1 VTRMLVVAEMTV
13 RELARRRGVL
23 VLLLLLPL
31 GFYALRH
38 EGHIGQ
44 SIRSLFLGISW
55 SVSTAALFATS
66 ANRAIEPRLRSA
78 GYRPYEL
85 WLGRMLALW
94 ALGVALAVPFF
105 LLVAFDAPDVRRA
118 GVALAMLACVAVG
131 APFGMLI
138 GLLLPRELE
147 GTLLLFTFV
156 GLQLTIDPEDS
167 LTWLT
172 PLWSSRELGT
182 WAVDLTGPEYL
193 QRGVVHGL
201 VATGLL
207 VVAVAAASSFRLRR
221 RRHLVPLAGG

>member
-1 VTRMLVVAEMTV
+1 VRRLFVVAEMTA

-78 GYRPYEL
+78 GYRTHEL

-94 ALGVALAVPFF
+94 VLGVALAVPFF
-105 LLVAFDAPDVRRA
+105 LLVAFDAPEVRPA

-138 GLLLPRELE
+138 GLLMPRELE
-147 GTLLLFTFV
+147 GTLLLFTCV
-156 GLQLTIDPEDS
+156 GLQLTIDPDAS
-167 LTWLT
+167 LAWLT

-182 WAVDLTGPEYL
+182 WAVDLTGPEHL
-193 QRGVVHGL
+193 ERGVLHGL

-207 VVAVAAASSFRLRR
+207 VLAVAGTAAFRLRR
-221 RRHLVPLAGG
+221 RGHLVQLAGG